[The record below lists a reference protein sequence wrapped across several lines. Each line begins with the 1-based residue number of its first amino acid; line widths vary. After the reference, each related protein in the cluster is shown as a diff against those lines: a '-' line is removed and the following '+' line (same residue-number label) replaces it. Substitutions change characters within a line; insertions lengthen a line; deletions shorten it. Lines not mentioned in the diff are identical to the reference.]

1 MLPRDCCGA
10 EQCRAAFTAA
20 GLLTSKPSGT
30 AFSSAYFLSKL
41 NCNCGLQMD
50 SSTYAF
56 LHSYA
61 GSAIGLWLGSKQGTA
76 FLLYP
81 GCLLRE
87 GETSAVGTGL
97 TKGIGT

>member
-1 MLPRDCCGA
+1 
-10 EQCRAAFTAA
+10 
-20 GLLTSKPSGT
+20 
-30 AFSSAYFLSKL
+30 
-41 NCNCGLQMD
+41 MD

-81 GCLLRE
+81 GCLLWE

>member
-1 MLPRDCCGA
+1 MEQSDVVQPSQLQDCSLPNHQ
-10 EQCRAAFTAA
+10 ELPFPQ
-20 GLLTSKPSGT
+20 LIS
-30 AFSSAYFLSKL
+30 LSKL

-81 GCLLRE
+81 GCLLWE